1 MKTYLLRRLL
11 LIIPTFVGVSLIT
24 FAVIQLAPGSPLT
37 VRLQGAD
44 GGMNA
49 NAASAEIVQQTKELY
64 GLDKPVRQR
73 YALWMWRLVR
83 LDFGESYKDH
93 RPVIDKIAEALPV
106 TLQLNLLSIF
116 IAFAIAIPI
125 GVYSAT
131 RQYSL
136 TDSTLTFVLFI
147 LYSIPSF
154 WAATMLL
161 MLLTSGDYWK
171 VFPSYGI
178 ETIGSEN
185 WPWHERLV
193 DRMWHFALP
202 VFCYTYGSLAGIS
215 RYMRSSM
222 LETIRQDYI
231 RTARAFGFKERTIV
245 YRYAM
250 RNSLIPIVTLFGARV
265 PTRLGG
271 SVIIEGIFSI
281 PGMGR
286 LAFESVLARDYPTI
300 MGIFSITALLT
311 MLGLLLSDLLTA
323 LVNPRITF
331 N

>member
-1 MKTYLLRRLL
+1 MKTYLIRRLL

-37 VRLQGAD
+37 VRLQGAE
-44 GGMNA
+44 GSM
-49 NAASAEIVQQTKELY
+49 NAASQQMVEQTKALY
-64 GLDKPVRQR
+64 GLDRPLHER

-83 LDFGESYKDH
+83 FDFGNSYRDH
-93 RPVIDKIAEALPV
+93 RPVIEKIGEALPV

-116 IAFAIAIPI
+116 LAYLIAIPI

-136 TDSTLTFVLFI
+136 LDSTLTFTLFI

-161 MLLTSGDYWK
+161 MLLTSGDYWQ

-178 ETIGSEN
+178 QSVGSEG
-185 WPWHERLV
+185 WPWHQRLL
-193 DRMWHFALP
+193 DRLWHFGLP
-202 VFCYTYGSLAGIS
+202 LICYTYASLAGIS

-222 LETIRQDYI
+222 LESIRQDYI
-231 RTARAFGFKERTIV
+231 RTARAFGFRERTVI

-250 RNSLIPIVTLFGARV
+250 RNSLIPLVTLFGGLL
-265 PTRLGG
+265 PSLIGG
-271 SVIIEGIFSI
+271 SVIIESIFSI

-286 LAFESVLARDYPTI
+286 LAFESVLFRDYPAI
-300 MGIFSITALLT
+300 MGIFTITALLT

-323 LVNPRITF
+323 LVNPRISF
-331 N
+331 K